1 MSEPSLDEE
10 DYLFYNQDKEDN
22 EVYKKDDLEQDEE
35 WPEIGQYYTPNYN
48 ERD

>member
-1 MSEPSLDEE
+1 MSEPSLNEE
-10 DYLFYNQDKEDN
+10 DWIDFESEMYDNTDYNN
-22 EVYKKDDLEQDEE
+22 EKDEE